1 MRVIRFLEVC
11 TLLAVVGLF
20 SGSILAIQTT
30 SGYDLFETYPDGTFA
45 DLSGPAA
52 LLNIPFAGPP
62 EKVQVYFTGVPIK
75 SFRDKEGKEQ
85 KNLGTTDTVVERTPG
100 DVPAEVGGAV
110 TVQLRLVALS
120 LHGIFTDDRGQNWE
134 VRITPTEKQPS
145 TGTMTIRRESAEGG
159 TFNATLTV
167 VARMEF
173 ISGSD
178 KRILDPAPPI
188 TFETVPSE
196 SDADALGVQGGVV
209 WQLLPPA
216 VRIARAD
223 LARNFHPKKPFTEEE
238 RTARHKVWVALLLDF
253 LKLIGIPLPPNSQ
266 PKQCKAGGGGSPAGR
281 VAADSS
287 QAGPFLLV
295 ANEGTNTLAIVDL
308 TTRQVKTVPV
318 GTAPHSVDLTPDGR
332 RAFVGNFGSGD
343 VSIVDIPGQRVLE
356 TVRSG
361 NQTTALTFDPNTNK
375 LYTTNF
381 GDNNVTIIQYR
392 EGGSQVVG
400 TVRDVRQPLDVE
412 LSPDGRRGYC
422 RQSGLRHQLPEQ

>member
-1 MRVIRFLEVC
+1 
-11 TLLAVVGLF
+11 
-20 SGSILAIQTT
+20 
-30 SGYDLFETYPDGTFA
+30 LFETYPDGTFA

-62 EKVQVYFTGVPIK
+62 EKVRVYFTGVPIK

-100 DVPAEVGGAV
+100 DVPAEVGKEI

-145 TGTMTIRRESAEGG
+145 AGTMTIRRESAEGG

-173 ISGSD
+173 TSGSD

-196 SDADALGVQGGVV
+196 SDADALGVQGGVA
-209 WQLLPPA
+209 WQLLPPVA
-216 VRIARAD
+216 RIAGAG
-223 LARNFHPKKPFTEEE
+223 LARNFHPKKPFDEKEF
-238 RTARHKVWVALLLDF
+238 TARHRVWVAQLKELLRQG
-253 LKLIGIPLPPNSQ
+253 IIPLPPNSQ
-266 PKQCKAGGGGSPAGR
+266 PKQCKAGGGGNPAGR
-281 VAADSS
+281 VAADGS
-287 QAGPFLLV
+287 QASPFLLV

-343 VSIVDIPGQRVLE
+343 ISVVDIPNQQVLE
-356 TVRSG
+356 AIRVG
-361 NQTTALTFDPNTNK
+361 NQTTALTFDPKTSK
-375 LYTTNF
+375 LYATNF
-381 GDNNVTIIQYR
+381 GDNNVTIVQYR

-400 TVRDVRQPLDVE
+400 TVRNVRQPLDVE
-412 LSPDGRRGYC
+412 LSPDGRRGYVSSQ
-422 RQSGLRHQLPEQ
+422 RPVRA